1 MRHKSWLSLCPFQ
14 VSRNIGANVK
24 NSPCHFCIVSSIVQ
38 HKYEGHLGETWT
50 SSQRCRI
57 TPIRNSLSHYVSY
70 VPFEIVYQV
79 LYTLNKLWQLYGQG
93 TTQLN
98 FIAESDSHHHH
109 FSRSLFVHTCI
120 DKWSFVFLLD
130 SWNKIFFIAV
140 FLKDWVIT
148 SRLSLYWLS
157 NNFSLITVLLHFAC
171 LTISLTSHFDCATLM
186 LCKNF
191 LNNV

>member
-1 MRHKSWLSLCPFQ
+1 MKVIWVRPEPLHS
-14 VSRNIGANVK
+14 AAA
-24 NSPCHFCIVSSIVQ
+24 SPQYVT
-38 HKYEGHLGETWT
+38 L
-50 SSQRCRI
+50 
-57 TPIRNSLSHYVSY
+57 SLSHYVSY
-70 VPFEIVYQV
+70 VPFEIVYQI